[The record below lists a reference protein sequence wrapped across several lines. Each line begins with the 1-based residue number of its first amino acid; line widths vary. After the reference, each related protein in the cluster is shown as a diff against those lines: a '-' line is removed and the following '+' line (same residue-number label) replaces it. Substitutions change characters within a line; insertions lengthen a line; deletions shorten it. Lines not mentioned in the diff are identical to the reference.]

1 MKYETRYN
9 LDDIRETYY
18 IEKDI
23 PEIDREAIDEL
34 IKREK
39 EAILCPYPIKEDNGT
54 IKDCIKK
61 GHCACSE
68 KD

>member
-1 MKYETRYN
+1 MTYQTKHN
-9 LDDIRETYY
+9 LDDIRAEYFTGH
-18 IEKDI
+18 DI
-23 PEIDREAIDEL
+23 PTIDREAIDEL

-39 EAILCPYPIKEDNGT
+39 EAILCPYPIKEDNGI

>member
-1 MKYETRYN
+1 MNINCFCPACGMIVSQGKGVEH
-9 LDDIRETYY
+9 IRECH
-18 IEKDI
+18 
-23 PEIDREAIDEL
+23 PEIAEL